1 LPFSPFFVSWLDGF
15 FLHSPM
21 DSVNGYFYLPPFTFP
36 QVGVRW
42 VEFQAL
48 PGRKSAIGGLRAKTM
63 WHTPFLGPGG
73 QAVLSPRAGLL
84 RGWGARPGARW
95 ARHILRK
102 HGGSPDE
109 ILLPP
114 MLFPR
119 DPPMADFRATSLPL
133 TRKETRQSEGGQAI
147 SIETTCRSLEKGGCF
162 LPSASLTLQMN
173 MPVFLLPPR
182 FPKGEKAE
190 SSTADP
196 PEALLPLK
204 KGGREGFLGKPF
216 QNAKVLPKKFFK
228 KGKKRASFRR
238 KKSE

>member
-1 LPFSPFFVSWLDGF
+1 
-15 FLHSPM
+15 M
-21 DSVNGYFYLPPFTFP
+21 
-36 QVGVRW
+36 R
-42 VEFQAL
+42 
-48 PGRKSAIGGLRAKTM
+48 
-63 WHTPFLGPGG
+63 HTPFLGPGG

-84 RGWGARPGARW
+84 SCRGARPGARG
-95 ARHILRK
+95 ARHTLRK

-119 DPPMADFRATSLPL
+119 NPPMADFRATSLPL
-133 TRKETRQSEGGQAI
+133 ARKETRQSAGGQAI

-162 LPSASLTLQMN
+162 LPSASLTLQRN

-204 KGGREGFLGKPF
+204 KGGREGFLGRSF
-216 QNAKVLPKKFFK
+216 QNAKVLPKGSFE
-228 KGKKRASFRR
+228 KGKWRASFRK
-238 KKSE
+238 KKSG